1 LKWEFVSFL
10 DPNENTS
17 PLEKVIRLLGEC
29 VYNGGYNVAS
39 EILSFLSPAHLPIQ
53 ITPTRWKSHLSEVE
67 RKKEKK
73 EKKKM
78 EEEKEKEK
86 KEKKEEEKEMK
97 EKKEEE
103 KKKKKKDKKK
113 KKKKKEEKKK

>member
-1 LKWEFVSFL
+1 MSFL

-53 ITPTRWKSHLSEVE
+53 ITPTRWKSKREVE
-67 RKKEKK
+67 GKGKGKGKK
-73 EKKKM
+73 
-78 EEEKEKEK
+78 
-86 KEKKEEEKEMK
+86 
-97 EKKEEE
+97 
-103 KKKKKKDKKK
+103 
-113 KKKKKEEKKK
+113 